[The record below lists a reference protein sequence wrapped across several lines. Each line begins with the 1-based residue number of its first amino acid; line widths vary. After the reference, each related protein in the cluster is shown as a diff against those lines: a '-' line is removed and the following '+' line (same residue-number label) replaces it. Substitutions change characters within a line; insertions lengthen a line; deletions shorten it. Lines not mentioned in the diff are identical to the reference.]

1 MIIKVNRLE
10 KMSFRPFF
18 KPDSDR
24 VVDVSF
30 FLKLSAFALDAVCL
44 SLWLTAPDDPDVPD
58 QLVPSGNGL
67 ELTLCYLT
75 VPGHMVVLG
84 GLVWLYLLGEPPRVH
99 TQRVFLAVGLS
110 LFIVNG
116 AFAVINYFRDNHDV
130 NMLIT
135 GLLCVIVGIILLVDF
150 LLNERFF
157 TTAGPV
163 TREVDASQ
171 P

>member
-1 MIIKVNRLE
+1 MIIKVNSLE

-44 SLWLTAPDDPDVPD
+44 SLWLTAPDAPDVPD
-58 QLVPSGNGL
+58 RLVPLDNGL

-75 VPGHMVVLG
+75 VPGHVVVLG

-110 LFIVNG
+110 LFIVTG
-116 AFAVINYFRDNHDV
+116 TFAVLNYFRDNHDV
-130 NMLIT
+130 TMLIT
-135 GLLCVIVGIILLVDF
+135 GLLCVSVGVILLVDF
-150 LLNERFF
+150 LLNERIF
-157 TTAGPV
+157 TTARPV
-163 TREVDASQ
+163 ARESDASQ